1 MKILKYF
8 LYFIL
13 LLVVLFGMFL
23 IVSTLGDYNPEE
35 REIVFESSSP
45 DTISVDTYLN
55 VLSWNIGYCGL
66 GAEMDFFF
74 DGGEKVRATKENT
87 TKNME
92 AIGKLL
98 VLNDSVELFLLQEV
112 DISSKRTYHI
122 NQSEELTNLI
132 KYPHSFF
139 ATNYKSFFVPVPP
152 SEPMGKVISGLL
164 SISRF
169 EPFLVERMDFP
180 GSYSWPKKLFMLDR
194 CFMVQRFA
202 LSNKKSLLII
212 NTHNSA
218 FDGGA
223 LKKHEME
230 YLKNFLLMEYDKGS
244 YILVG
249 GDWNQNPPG
258 FVDSQFNEKSGYE
271 NFLLATVSEDFLPE
285 DWSWIYNTSAPT
297 NRSNTAPYDE
307 KTTTTTILDF
317 FLCSPNLLPGYSKTI
332 NLNFENSDHQ
342 PILCSIEFH

>member
-13 LLVVLFGMFL
+13 LLVVLFGLFL

-35 REIVFESSSP
+35 RELIFESSSP
-45 DTISVDTYLN
+45 DTISTDTYLN
-55 VLSWNIGYCGL
+55 ILSWNIGYCGL

-74 DGGEKVRATKENT
+74 DGGENVRATKENT
-87 TKNME
+87 KKNME
-92 AIGKLL
+92 AIGKFL
-98 VLNDSVELFLLQEV
+98 VLNDSIELFLLQEV
-112 DISSKRTYHI
+112 DVSSKRTYHI
-122 NQSEELTNLI
+122 NQSEELTSLI

-139 ATNYKSFFVPVPP
+139 AENYKSFFVPVPP
-152 SEPMGKVISGLL
+152 TEPMGKVLSGLL
-164 SISRF
+164 SISKF

-180 GSYSWPKKLFMLDR
+180 GSYPWPKKLFMLDR

-202 LSNKKSLLII
+202 LSNGKSLLII

-218 FDGGA
+218 FDGGM

-230 YLKNFLLMEYDKGS
+230 YLKNFLLAEYDKGN
-244 YILVG
+244 YLLVG
-249 GDWNQNPPG
+249 GDWNQNPPN
-258 FVDSQFNEKSGYE
+258 FIDQQFNEKSGYE
-271 NFLLATVSEDFLPE
+271 NFLLSTISEDFMPE
-285 DWSWIYNTSAPT
+285 GWTWIFDPDVPT
-297 NRSNTAPYDE
+297 NRSNTAPYNE
-307 KTTTTTILDF
+307 ESTSTTILDS
-317 FLCSPNLLPGYSKTI
+317 FLCSPNLLSVYSKTV